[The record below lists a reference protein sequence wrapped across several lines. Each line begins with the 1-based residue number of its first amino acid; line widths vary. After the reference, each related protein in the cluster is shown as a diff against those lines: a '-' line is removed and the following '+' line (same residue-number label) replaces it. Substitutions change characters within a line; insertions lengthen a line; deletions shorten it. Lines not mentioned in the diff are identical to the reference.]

1 MHLLIT
7 DKLDPLFTQL
17 LNENNITY
25 EIDVDGSE
33 EDTLKKINY
42 FNGLIV
48 RNRLNIDEHF
58 LHQAK
63 NLKFIARYGSGME
76 LINTACAARLN
87 IECFNSGEGNGNSV
101 GEHALGMILCLFHR
115 IHNSMEQLKKNIW
128 DRKGNQGIELEGKTI
143 GIIGYGNTGKAFCEK
158 LKGLNC
164 SIMVYD
170 KYKNNFS
177 DESVQESSLK
187 DLYKYCNIISFHIPL
202 NGETIHFMNNDF
214 IHNMLNSFYIINTSR
229 GKIINTKHLIKGL
242 KEKKI
247 LGAALDVHEHE
258 NRKFNNIN
266 IDEDF
271 NYLLNCDNVIMTPHI
286 AGLSKEASEK
296 ISRIL
301 IEKIKKLI

>member
-7 DKLDPLFTQL
+7 DKVDQLFTQL

-25 EIDVDGSE
+25 EIDLEASE
-33 EDTLKKINY
+33 DDTLKKINY

-48 RNRLNIDEHF
+48 RNRLNIDEYF
-58 LHQAK
+58 LNRAK

-76 LINTACAARLN
+76 LINTECATKLN
-87 IECFNSGEGNGNSV
+87 IECFNSGEGNSNSV
-101 GEHALGMILCLFHR
+101 GEHTLGMILCLFHR
-115 IHNSMEQLKKNIW
+115 IHNSMAQLKKNIW

-158 LKGLNC
+158 LKGFNC

-170 KYKNNFS
+170 KYKRNFS
-177 DESVQESSLK
+177 DESIQESSLK

-202 NGETIHFMNNDF
+202 NSETIHFMNNDF